1 MARIF
6 WVEDQSHWIDKF
18 QRALLSTDFDRGD
31 NVLETFK
38 FPQAAKQWIS
48 LAAKADKP
56 DIAILD
62 ARMSGADDAGFS
74 VAGALRKK
82 WPGLPIIYLS
92 EHSGTGLERDALE
105 KFGALDFIA
114 KHQRNVEEVLCWR
127 IRAVL
132 RQGTISS
139 SHADSPAEHVLTS
152 GGLTIDL
159 TSWEVYWRKTK
170 LMNPSNAK
178 RPLPPTPRKILR
190 CLVERSPRP
199 VTTTQIAEHL
209 TADLEKFSYAT
220 YRQHIKTL
228 RRSFDAAEGGN
239 GSFMN
244 KFKNGSGI
252 VTFGDEGAYCWKPPA
267 QQ

>member
-6 WVEDQSHWIDKF
+6 WVEDQSHWIEKF
-18 QRALLSTDFDRGD
+18 QRALLSTDFDRDD

-139 SHADSPAEHVLTS
+139 SHANSPAEDVLTS

-228 RRSFDAAEGGN
+228 RRSFDAAEGGK
-239 GSFMN
+239 GSFIN
-244 KFKNGSGI
+244 KCKNGSGI

>member
-18 QRALLSTDFDRGD
+18 QDALLSSDFDRQH
-31 NVLETFK
+31 NVVETFK
-38 FPQAAKQWIS
+38 YPQAAKQWIS
-48 LAAKADKP
+48 LAADTDKP

-74 VAGALRKK
+74 VASALRKK

-92 EHSGTGLERDALE
+92 EHSGTGLERDVLE

-127 IRAVL
+127 IKAAL
-132 RQGTISS
+132 RQSKVSS
-139 SHADSPAEHVLTS
+139 AHVNSSAEDVLTS
-152 GGLTIDL
+152 GALTIDL
-159 TSWEVYWRKTK
+159 ASWEVYWRSVK
-170 LMNPSNAK
+170 LMNPSNDK

-199 VTTTQIAEHL
+199 VTTSQIAEQL
-209 TADLEKFSYAT
+209 DADLEKFSYAT

-228 RRSFDAAEGGN
+228 RRSFDAAEGGE
-239 GSFMN
+239 GHFMALC
-244 KFKNGSGI
+244 KNGAGI

-267 QQ
+267 C